1 MAKTAMLPFSSS
13 AWLVTPRTKGLLP
26 DNMQVCKELTNE
38 MCQKTPAL
46 RAIYLL
52 NNWLSMGFQIL
63 QVGLSSYAYSLRCS
77 KYGIFMYL
85 QRT

>member
-13 AWLVTPRTKGLLP
+13 AWLVTPRTTGLLP

-52 NNWLSMGFQIL
+52 NNWLSMSQWD
-63 QVGLSSYAYSLRCS
+63 S
-77 KYGIFMYL
+77 KFYKWGYKFL
-85 QRT
+85 CL